1 MTICGAVCPCAR
13 LPESVDCKLNTR
25 YALHSFWISLL
36 SYHIHFLSI
45 GSDGEDQYL
54 LVISSTLW
62 CICLGTTSQDQ
73 GDECVH
79 CGKLCGS
86 EGVRILE
93 TVTKPW
99 TWHRGRHVD
108 LLPVQLSGE
117 GYCSEKILD
126 LIWFH
131 FITFH
136 WRVLH
141 ATFLTKHLQY
151 NQNLC
156 TRLV

>member
-13 LPESVDCKLNTR
+13 LPESQELLDCKLNTR

-54 LVISSTLW
+54 LMISSITW

-79 CGKLCGS
+79 RGKLCGS

-108 LLPVQLSGE
+108 LIVTCTTVRQRLLQWEDFG
-117 GYCSEKILD
+117 LD
-126 LIWFH
+126 WIWFH
-131 FITFH
+131 LIWLEGITCNISYQAF
-136 WRVLH
+136 
-141 ATFLTKHLQY
+141 TI
-151 NQNLC
+151 
-156 TRLV
+156 